1 MRTLFVHLRY
11 VEFRS
16 DKNIYIYI
24 SLCNDGGRNEF
35 DFNAKTMK

>member
-16 DKNIYIYI
+16 DKNIYI